1 MSQQATRRTSS
12 VDFGKKPLTAVKFD
26 QNPVK
31 PAAAKAGTTKQEALK
46 TKCLERFSC

>member
-1 MSQQATRRTSS
+1 MGQPATRRTSS

-26 QNPVK
+26 QKPVI
-31 PAAAKAGTTKQEALK
+31 PEAARAGTTKKEALK